1 MSTLE
6 PTQTELDAVQIVTVK
21 RTLQNYLERINGLVE
36 RASTLA
42 DRAQLTAL
50 QDALNAMHDTIENAL
65 PVAEKIEPPPTVEI
79 IAMLRQQVDA
89 MNAQISEL
97 EAKE

>member
-1 MSTLE
+1 MSLE
-6 PTQTELDAVQIVTVK
+6 PTPAELEAAKLVTAK
-21 RTLQNYLERINGLVE
+21 RTIEHYLYRIDGLVQ

-42 DRAQLTAL
+42 DRAKLTAL
-50 QDALNAMHDTIENAL
+50 QDALNAMHDTIVSAL
-65 PVAEKIEPPPTVEI
+65 PVAERIEPPPTVEI

-89 MNAQISEL
+89 LNAQIAEL